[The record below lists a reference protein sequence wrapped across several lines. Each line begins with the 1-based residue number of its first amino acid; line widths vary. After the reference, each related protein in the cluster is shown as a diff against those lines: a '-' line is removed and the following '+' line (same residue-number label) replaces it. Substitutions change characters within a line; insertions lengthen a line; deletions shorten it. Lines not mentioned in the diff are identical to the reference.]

1 MEYRLLGRSG
11 LKVSALSL
19 GTMTFGRNSPDKPI
33 GSVGPE
39 EARRHIDLCI
49 DHGVNLIDTANVY
62 ARGESEEIIGE
73 ALAGKRDT
81 VVIATKARFNM
92 HGRPNTAGNSRINL
106 IAECERSLKRLRTDW
121 IDLYQ
126 VHQWDGE
133 TPVEETVEALDQL
146 VRSGKVRY
154 VGCSN
159 FSGWHVMKCLAA
171 ADRSDRQRFVGL
183 QIHYTL
189 QAREAEYELIPIA
202 LDQGLGVLVWS
213 PLAGGLLSGKF
224 RGGTGPEGSRHFN
237 RAHREPPIHDEERLS
252 AIIDTL
258 VSVAD
263 ARGVPAASVA
273 LAWLLGRP
281 GVTSV
286 IIGARN
292 DAQFKENLAA
302 ADLKLSKEELG
313 QLDKV
318 SLPPLLY
325 PYWHRAWSGQGPP
338 LRRRSEPARSTPVV
352 SRQAHPLRREAK
364 RTSGVS
370 SGSKMRR
377 AGCVAT
383 DYVSLPTRRRAN
395 SRFNP
400 SSPLRMT

>member
-19 GTMTFGRNSPDKPI
+19 GTMTFGRNTPDKPL

-39 EARRHIDLCI
+39 EARRHIDLCL

-62 ARGESEEIIGE
+62 TRGQSEEIIGE
-73 ALAGKRDT
+73 ALAGRRDT

-92 HGRPNTAGNSRINL
+92 HGRPNTGGNSRINL

-133 TPVEETVEALDQL
+133 TPVDETVEALDAL

-159 FSGWHVMKCLAA
+159 FSGWHIMKSLAS
-171 ADRSDRQRFVGL
+171 ADRLSRQRFVSQ

-189 QAREAEYELIPIA
+189 EAREAEYELVPIS
-202 LDQGLGVLVWS
+202 LDQGLGILVWS

-224 RGGTGPEGSRHFN
+224 RGGTGPEGTRHFN
-237 RAHREPPIHDEERLS
+237 RAHREPPIYDEGRLS
-252 AIIDTL
+252 AIVDTL
-258 VSVAD
+258 LSVAG
-263 ARGVPAASVA
+263 ARGVPAASIA

-281 GVTSV
+281 GISSV
-286 IIGARN
+286 IVGARTEQ
-292 DAQFKENLAA
+292 QFKENLAA
-302 ADLKLSKEELG
+302 TELKLGEEELAR
-313 QLDKV
+313 LDKV
-318 SLPPLLY
+318 SRPKLLY
-325 PYWHRAWSGQGPP
+325 PYWHQAWTAKDRLSPADLSLLGPH
-338 LRRRSEPARSTPVV
+338 L
-352 SRQAHPLRREAK
+352 
-364 RTSGVS
+364 G
-370 SGSKMRR
+370 
-377 AGCVAT
+377 
-383 DYVSLPTRRRAN
+383 
-395 SRFNP
+395 
-400 SSPLRMT
+400 